1 MQHEKPSLR
10 GAKGVRKNA
19 RLSTGYGDEAIQGP
33 QGAPR
38 SLDCFVSLAM
48 TVGDEDIMV
57 IG

>member
-1 MQHEKPSLR
+1 MRNRHCEEP
-10 GAKGVRKNA
+10 KGVRKNA
-19 RLSTGYGDEAIQGP
+19 LLSAGYGDEAIEGP